1 MADVMVLTNLWP
13 TIMSAFGAG
22 SGFTVACCIRWG
34 ASPCYLDQDDNA
46 LAATLV
52 SLVVA
57 RSVITVI
64 AGADRFPE
72 KTCL

>member
-34 ASPCYLDQDDNA
+34 ASPCYLDQDETMH
-46 LAATLV
+46 LLQ
-52 SLVVA
+52 LL
-57 RSVITVI
+57 
-64 AGADRFPE
+64 FP
-72 KTCL
+72 LLLLDQ